1 MNHQNL
7 TVMCDIGTVILAES
21 KRSGISAAD
30 FGTYLARGAARPA
43 RQTDYASTHT
53 IRKHEKVKSYPDYFG
68 HRRNNGVYP
77 CP

>member
-1 MNHQNL
+1 
-7 TVMCDIGTVILAES
+7 MCDIGTVILAES

-43 RQTDYASTHT
+43 NLTDYFSTHS
-53 IRKHEKVKSYPDYFG
+53 IQKHEKVKSYPYYTG

-77 CP
+77 CA